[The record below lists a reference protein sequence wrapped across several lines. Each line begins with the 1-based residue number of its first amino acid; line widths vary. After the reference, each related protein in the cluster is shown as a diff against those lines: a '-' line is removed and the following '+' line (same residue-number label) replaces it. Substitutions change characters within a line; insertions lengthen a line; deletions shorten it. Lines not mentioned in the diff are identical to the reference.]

1 MLPST
6 LLPAPYISF
15 PVRVRTGTCPS
26 FAPARAYHAIVSP
39 LFSRFDLHFHR
50 FRHSHVS
57 LRAAR
62 RSPATSSRRR
72 GRRATTQTNHDKFD
86 YYDDDDNDYDD
97 GDDEYYDDDD
107 DEEEEDEEGGDEE
120 GMMPLE
126 KMRRWLNNKPR
137 GFGEGKVYDTFVEDK
152 LLDEMRHSRE
162 AQAANLK
169 KLKSGVVSPK
179 NSEEMKKKEAQV
191 VPIGGRVRLVNLPK
205 KKNIHRDL
213 KSAFEGIPGI
223 VNIVP
228 AVLGNKKTRDPICKG
243 FAFVDFKCEA
253 DAVRFIELYSG
264 QSIAFGKIQKP
275 IKCELENVHSSSP
288 SPKPSANLNTAP
300 LLMVSDEEEDSN
312 EGINME
318 NSALSSWDGTT
329 LDDSDADNQIYREG
343 EEWSSGGDPDSA
355 TVFKEGYGERVEED
369 GEEDSGDQ
377 DSATALVVDYDDKV
391 EEENEEGSVGDNV
404 AATAFMADYDDSVE
418 EEDEEEEGSSD
429 DQDAVTAFM
438 ADYDDSVEEE
448 DEEEEEEGSL
458 DDQDAVTA
466 FMADYDD
473 SVEEDE
479 EESSVEDQDA
489 APAFMADYDDS
500 VEEEDQEEGSV
511 EDQDAATA
519 FLEDDDSVE
528 MQINSEIGSLLLE
541 KVDRKPTAEPNSSAE
556 VEQANVP
563 KKKQTLK
570 QKGKKKV
577 PKLDVP
583 GSAKRL
589 KIKEKA
595 VLSDVFAKYG
605 SKAATAA
612 SKES

>member
-6 LLPAPYISF
+6 LLPPPYNSF
-15 PVRVRTGTCPS
+15 PVRVRTGTCHS
-26 FAPARAYHAIVSP
+26 FALPRASLAIVSP
-39 LFSRFDLHFHR
+39 LFSRFDLPFHR
-50 FRHSHVS
+50 FRQSHVS

-72 GRRATTQTNHDKFD
+72 GRRATTQTNDDKFD

-97 GDDEYYDDDD
+97 DD
-107 DEEEEDEEGGDEE
+107 DEEEEDDEEGGDEE

-137 GFGEGKVYDTFVEDK
+137 GFGEGKVYDTSVEDK
-152 LLDEMRHSRE
+152 LLDEMRQSRE

-179 NSEEMKKKEAQV
+179 NSEEKKKKEAQV

-223 VNIVP
+223 VSIVP

-275 IKCELENVHSSSP
+275 IKCELENVRSSSP
-288 SPKPSANLNTAP
+288 SPKPSANLNTAA
-300 LLMVSDEEEDSN
+300 LLVVSDEEEDSN
-312 EGINME
+312 EDIDME

-329 LDDSDADNQIYREG
+329 LDDLDADNQIYREG
-343 EEWSSGGDPDSA
+343 EEWSSGEDPDSA
-355 TVFKEGYGERVEED
+355 TVFKGGYGERVEED
-369 GEEDSGDQ
+369 GEEDSGEVQ
-377 DSATALVVDYDDKV
+377 DSATAFVVDYDDRV

-418 EEDEEEEGSSD
+418 EE
-429 DQDAVTAFM
+429 
-438 ADYDDSVEEE
+438 E
-448 DEEEEEEGSL
+448 DEEEEKEKEEGSL

-473 SVEEDE
+473 SVEEDK

-489 APAFMADYDDS
+489 APAFVADYDDS

-519 FLEDDDSVE
+519 FMDDDDDSVE
-528 MQINSEIGSLLLE
+528 MQINSEIGSVLLE

-556 VEQANVP
+556 VEQANAP
-563 KKKQTLK
+563 KKKQTSK

-577 PKLDVP
+577 PKIDVP

-605 SKAATAA
+605 SKAAVAA